1 MKYTALLHLLPLAL
15 LAACKPPAAD
25 GYVERT
31 GREPAGPF
39 ASVPLPSP
47 DTTEAIWAPSEKPR
61 RIIYGLPG
69 KAPLVAMAC
78 LGEPGAERLQVT
90 RYAPADVGAQ
100 AFAPLVGNSHI
111 ARIPV
116 DAVPNGRAHI
126 WQGDIAA
133 DTPALEALT
142 GAGPVELTVPGAGT
156 VVLNPS
162 PLPGQLLA
170 ECRPPQSPI
179 PPVPPASQP

>member
-1 MKYTALLHLLPLAL
+1 MVRCIVLAGL
-15 LAACKPPAAD
+15 AALAACKPPAAD

-39 ASVPLPSP
+39 ASAPLPSP

-69 KAPLVAMAC
+69 KTPLVALAC
-78 LGEPGAERLQVT
+78 VGDPGAERLQVT
-90 RYAPADVGAQ
+90 RYAPADPGAQ

-126 WQGDIAA
+126 WQGHIAA

-162 PLPGQLLA
+162 PLPRQLLA
-170 ECRPPQSPI
+170 ECRPPLAPI
-179 PPVPPASQP
+179 PPAPPASLP